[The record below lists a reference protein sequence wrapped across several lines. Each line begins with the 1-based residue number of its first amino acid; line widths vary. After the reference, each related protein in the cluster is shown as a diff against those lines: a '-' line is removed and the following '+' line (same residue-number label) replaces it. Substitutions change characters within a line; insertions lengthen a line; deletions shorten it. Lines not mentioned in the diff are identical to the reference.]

1 MFCYK
6 ACFAV
11 IALSF
16 SVQAQT
22 ITPTDADI
30 SLAKKLYERMTGVKA
45 SAKKAELQ
53 AVITLIATGKN
64 AEAARYITTTPDFLN
79 VQVKN
84 FALRLSN
91 KDNSVN
97 VGFNDFAALVTGV
110 VRDNKD
116 FRDILTSEYY
126 YDISGTELDSDQR
139 TRFLSQTNFSVVETT
154 YLDLTKA
161 LTYRPKQQLV
171 IKSADTAITQAER
184 STTPFVVTGDNPEP
198 AGVFTTRTFAER
210 ALSGGTNRRAVDF
223 TMNQFLCV
231 TMAEAADSNASDQY
245 IGRDV
250 ERFPGGDHNKF
261 LTSCKSCH
269 SVMDAMRPAFGKL
282 DYTNFTNGTATG
294 TYSQMN
300 GQFYNDQRIGSL
312 YQDYSNKYY
321 KADIVAAIISDLE
334 INQADSDYYKTRYT
348 FSVAR
353 GVLAAT
359 TQAAKDAVPATVTK
373 TLNAVLNTI
382 RDPKVAKDLAVDFRD
397 RKAAVIAD
405 VRAKKADAATKT
417 YYTATCMNHLS
428 NTKLSVADQEIYFL
442 ICNLDNKKDLA
453 LIYAHYQEKLA
464 ANKVSEAEQTRL
476 LGKLVN
482 KGRATNA
489 NLMPAYLQAK
499 EQSEL
504 YPRSSFDSETGI
516 AAKLNKGSYAYG
528 FVVKS
533 DTFVNNATLGSKSTF
548 FGWNGSNKDGGKGIN
563 DFGKMISQSRR
574 FSQCMAKRV
583 YESTCGKKLTS
594 TQYSTLVRL
603 GDRFEAVKYNLKS
616 LYQEIALDPV
626 CGIVKE

>member
-1 MFCYK
+1 MFRYK

-53 AVITLIATGKN
+53 KVISLVAAGKN
-64 AEAARYITTTPDFLN
+64 ADAAAYITTTPDFLN

-116 FRDILTSEYY
+116 FRDILTAEYY
-126 YDISGTELDSDQR
+126 YDITGGGNELDQR
-139 TRFLSQTNFSVVETT
+139 TRLINQTNYSVAETT
-154 YLDLTKA
+154 YLDLTTA
-161 LTYRPKQQLV
+161 LTFHPKQQLIV
-171 IKSADTAITQAER
+171 KSADTGIPQAER
-184 STTPFVVTGDNPEP
+184 SNLYVTTGDNPEP
-198 AGVFTTRTFAER
+198 SGVFTTRTFAER
-210 ALSGGTNRRAVDF
+210 SLSGGTNRRAVDF

-250 ERFPGGDHNKF
+250 ERFPGGDYNKF

-269 SVMDAMRPAFGKL
+269 SVMDAMRPAFGKM
-282 DYTNFTNGTATG
+282 DYINLSNGQATG
-294 TYSQMN
+294 SYSNMN
-300 GQFYNDQRIGSL
+300 GQFYNNHKIGDQFTNFYNSF
-312 YQDYSNKYY
+312 Y
-321 KADIVAAIISDLE
+321 KATIDTVLPDLD
-334 INQADSDYYKTRYT
+334 INQENSDYYKTRYAFLT
-348 FSVAR
+348 AR
-353 GVLAAT
+353 GATPESAKTTLAG
-359 TQAAKDAVPATVTK
+359 
-373 TLNAVLNTI
+373 VLNTI
-382 RDPKVAKDLAVDFRD
+382 RDPKVANDLALSFRD
-397 RKAAVIAD
+397 KSASVLAD
-405 VRAKKADAATKT
+405 VRSKKADAETKMF
-417 YYTATCMNHLS
+417 YTATCINHLS
-428 NTKLSVADQEIYFL
+428 NAKLSVVDQEIKFL
-442 ICNLDNKKDLA
+442 LCNLDDKKELS
-453 LIYAHYQEKLA
+453 LLSSFYQTTLA
-464 ANKVSEAEQTRL
+464 ANKVSDAEQTRL
-476 LGKLVN
+476 INKLNN
-482 KGRATNA
+482 KNRNSIA
-489 NLMPAYLQAK
+489 NLVITYLQAK

-504 YPRSSFDSETGI
+504 YPRGTFDSETGI
-516 AAKLNKGSYAYG
+516 TTKLNKGSYAYG
-528 FVVKS
+528 FMVKS

-548 FGWNGSNKDGGKGIN
+548 FGWRGANKDGGKGIN
-563 DFGKMISQSRR
+563 DYGKMISQSRR

-583 YESTCGKKLTS
+583 YENTCGKKLTS
-594 TQYSTLVRL
+594 NQYSTLVRL
-603 GDRFEAVKYNLKS
+603 GDRFEAVKYNLKG
-616 LYQEIALDPV
+616 LYQEIALDPA

>member
-1 MFCYK
+1 MFRYK

-45 SAKKAELQ
+45 SAKNVELQ
-53 AVITLIATGKN
+53 KVISLVAAGKN
-64 AEAARYITTTPDFLN
+64 TEAARYITTTPDFLN

-97 VGFNDFAALVTGV
+97 VGFNDFAALVAGV

-126 YDISGTELDSDQR
+126 YDIAGTATDADQR
-139 TRFLSQTNFSVVETT
+139 TRYLNQTNFSVVETS
-154 YLDLTKA
+154 YMDLTKA
-161 LTYRPKQQLV
+161 LTYHPKQQLV
-171 IKSADTAITQAER
+171 VKSADTSITQAER
-184 STTPFVVTGDNPEP
+184 SSTPFVTTADNPEP

-269 SVMDAMRPAFGKL
+269 SVMDAMRPAFGKM
-282 DYTNFTNGTATG
+282 DYTNFTNGVATG
-294 TYSQMN
+294 VYSQMN
-300 GQFYNDQRIGSL
+300 GQFYNDQGVGKML
-312 YQDYSNKYY
+312 QDYTNKHY
-321 KADIVAAIISDLE
+321 IAAVLNPIISDLE
-334 INQADSDYYKTRYT
+334 INQTDSDYYKTRYA
-348 FSVAR
+348 FLVAR

-359 TQAAKDAVPATVTK
+359 TQAAKDAVPASVAK
-373 TLNAVLNTI
+373 TLNAVLDTI
-382 RDPKVAKDLAVDFRD
+382 RDPQTAKDLAADFRIG
-397 RKAAVIAD
+397 KAAVLAD
-405 VRAKKADAATKT
+405 VRAKKADATTKA
-417 YYTATCMNHLS
+417 YYTTTCMNHLS
-428 NTKLSVADQEIYFL
+428 NTKIDVADQEINFL

-453 LIYAHYQEKLA
+453 LLYAHYQEKLIA
-464 ANKVSEAEQTRL
+464 SKVSDAEQARL

-489 NLMPAYLQAK
+489 NLMPGYWQAK
-499 EQSEL
+499 EQSEF

-516 AAKLNKGSYAYG
+516 ATKLNKGSYAYG

-548 FGWNGSNKDGGKGIN
+548 FGWNGANKDGGKGIN